1 MKSVLIEVCD
11 TKFDIIIKDGRVI
24 DGTGNPW
31 YKADVGIVGERIREI
46 GILPASS
53 ADTVIDAS
61 ELAVSPGFIDIHA
74 HSDLVLPLGDNAEI
88 LSPFVCQGTT
98 TQVIGNCGISPAPVN
113 KDRLNLMKGY
123 LALITAREAPWN
135 WSSFGD
141 YLAVLEKTG
150 VVVNVAP
157 LVGQGAIRFSV
168 MGAKAAEPTKKER
181 DEMRALLA
189 RTMEDGAIGMSSGLI
204 YPPGM
209 WTTTEDLIDLC
220 HVVAKYGGVFTCHVR
235 GSSETAIESEK
246 EIIEIGRK
254 TGVRVEHSHS
264 EAFGRA
270 HWAKVEE
277 TVQLDEEARRE
288 GIDIAFDVIP
298 YTTANTY
305 LTAIFPPWSLE
316 GGVPKLIERLSDK
329 ETRAKIQHDVEH
341 KIPEWPPWKPGGWPH
356 NLVEATG
363 WENIRLLYV
372 ASEKNQKL
380 LGKSLAEVA
389 TLVGKHPF
397 DAAADLV
404 VEERGDVMALYVGV
418 TGDLVDEEHLK
429 LLLRHPL
436 GSIGPDAI
444 VTGKGIPHPAAYG
457 SFPKVIGRY
466 GRDMRLFT
474 IEEAVRKMT
483 SLPSQRMR
491 LKERGILLRGYF
503 ADIVVFDPEIVID
516 NATYDNPFQ
525 FPTGI
530 EYVLVNGKLVVKR
543 GKHNTKVIAGKVLRP
558 NGRVPA

>member
-1 MKSVLIEVCD
+1 M
-11 TKFDIIIKDGRVI
+11 KFDKIVKNGKII

-31 YKADVGIVGERIREI
+31 YSADIGVEGERICEI
-46 GILPASS
+46 GLLSASS
-53 ADTVIDAS
+53 ADLVIDAS
-61 ELAVSPGFIDIHA
+61 GLFVSPGFIDIHS
-74 HSDLVLPLGDNAEI
+74 HSDLVCTLPDNAEI
-88 LSPFVCQGTT
+88 LSPFVRQGTT
-98 TQVIGNCGISPAPVN
+98 TQVIGNCGISPSPVN
-113 KDRLNLMKGY
+113 KDSLPLMKGY
-123 LALITAREAPWN
+123 LALITARDIPWN
-135 WSSFGD
+135 WSSFAD
-141 YLAVLEKTG
+141 YLAILEKTG
-150 VVVNVAP
+150 VAMNVAS

-168 MGAKAAEPTKKER
+168 MGAKSEEPTKNER
-181 DEMRALLA
+181 EEMRTLLA
-189 RTMEDGAIGMSSGLI
+189 QTMEQGAIGMSAGLI

-220 HVVAKYGGVFTCHVR
+220 YVVARYGGVFTCHVR
-235 GSSETAIESEK
+235 GSSETAIESER

-264 EAFGRA
+264 EAFGKA
-270 HWAKVEE
+270 HWPKVKE
-277 TVQLDEEARRE
+277 TIRLDEKARSE

-329 ETRAKIQHDVEH
+329 ETRAKIRHDVEH

-363 WENIRLLYV
+363 WENISLLYLG
-372 ASEKNQKL
+372 SQKNQKL
-380 LGKSLAEVA
+380 LGKSLAEIGK
-389 TLVGKHPF
+389 LQGKHPF
-397 DAAADLV
+397 DAAADLAI
-404 VEERGDVMALYVGV
+404 EEKGDIMALYAGV
-418 TGDLVDEEHLK
+418 SGDLTDEEHMK

-436 GSIGPDAI
+436 ASIAPDAI
-444 VTGKGIPHPAAYG
+444 LVGKGIPHPAAYG
-457 SFPKVIGRY
+457 SFPRVVGRY

-483 SLPSQRMR
+483 SLPSQRMG
-491 LKERGILLRGYF
+491 LKERGPLLKGNF
-503 ADIVVFDPEIVID
+503 ADIVAFKPETIID

-530 EYVLVNGKLVVKR
+530 EYVLVNGKLVVER
-543 GKHNTKVIAGKVLRP
+543 GKHNTKVLAGKVLRR
-558 NGRVPA
+558 NGRSAA

>member
-1 MKSVLIEVCD
+1 M
-11 TKFDIIIKDGRVI
+11 KFDKIVKNGKII

-31 YKADVGIVGERIREI
+31 YRADIGVEGERIREI
-46 GILPASS
+46 GLLSASS
-53 ADTVIDAS
+53 ADLVIDAS
-61 ELAVSPGFIDIHA
+61 GLFVSPGFIDIHS
-74 HSDLVLPLGDNAEI
+74 HSDLVCTLPDNAEI
-88 LSPFVCQGTT
+88 LSPFVRQGTT
-98 TQVIGNCGISPAPVN
+98 TQVIGNCGISPSPVN
-113 KDRLNLMKGY
+113 KDSLPLMKGY
-123 LALITAREAPWN
+123 LALITARDMPWN
-135 WSSFGD
+135 WSSFAD
-141 YLAVLEKTG
+141 YLAILEKTG
-150 VVVNVAP
+150 VAMNVAP

-168 MGAKAAEPTKKER
+168 MGANSEEPTKNER
-181 DEMRALLA
+181 EEMRTLLA
-189 RTMEDGAIGMSSGLI
+189 QTMEQGAIGMSAGLI

-220 HVVAKYGGVFTCHVR
+220 YVVARYGSVFTCHVR
-235 GSSETAIESEK
+235 GSSETAIESER

-264 EAFGRA
+264 EAFGKA
-270 HWAKVEE
+270 HWPKVKE
-277 TVQLDEEARRE
+277 TIRLDEKARSE

-329 ETRAKIQHDVEH
+329 ETRAKIRHDVEH

-363 WENIRLLYV
+363 WENISLLYLG
-372 ASEKNQKL
+372 SQKNQKF
-380 LGKSLAEVA
+380 LGKSLAEIGR
-389 TLVGKHPF
+389 LQGKHPF

-404 VEERGDVMALYVGV
+404 IEEKGDIMALYAGV
-418 TGDLVDEEHLK
+418 SGDLTDEEHMK

-436 GSIGPDAI
+436 ASIAPDAI
-444 VTGKGIPHPAAYG
+444 LVGKGIPHPAAYG
-457 SFPKVIGRY
+457 SFPRVVGRY

-483 SLPSQRMR
+483 SLPSQRMG
-491 LKERGILLRGYF
+491 LKERGLLLKGYF
-503 ADIVVFDPEIVID
+503 ADIVAFKPETIID

-530 EYVLVNGKLVVKR
+530 EYVLVNGKLVVER
-543 GKHNTKVIAGKVLRP
+543 GKHNTKVLAGKVLRR
-558 NGRVPA
+558 NGTAAA

>member
-1 MKSVLIEVCD
+1 M
-11 TKFDIIIKDGRVI
+11 KFDVMIRNGKII

-31 YKADVGIVGERIREI
+31 YRADVGIEGERIREI

-53 ADTVIDAS
+53 ADVVIDAS
-61 ELAVSPGFIDIHA
+61 GLLVSPGFIDIHS
-74 HSDLVLPLGDNAEI
+74 HSDLVYPLPDNAAI

-98 TQVIGNCGISPAPVN
+98 TQVIGNCGISPSPVS
-113 KDRLNLMKGY
+113 KDSLPLMKGY
-123 LALITAREAPWN
+123 LALITARDIPWN
-135 WSSFGD
+135 WSSFGG
-141 YLAVLEKTG
+141 YVAVLEKTG
-150 VVVNVAP
+150 IVMNVAP

-168 MGAKAAEPTKKER
+168 MGAKSEEPTKNER
-181 DEMRALLA
+181 EEMRTLLA
-189 RTMEDGAIGMSSGLI
+189 GTMEQGAIGMSAGLI

-220 HVVAKYGGVFTCHVR
+220 YVVARYGGVFTCHVR

-264 EAFGRA
+264 EAFGKA
-270 HWAKVEE
+270 HWPKVKD
-277 TVQLDEEARRE
+277 TIRLDEKARSE

-329 ETRAKIQHDVEH
+329 ETRAKIRHDVEH

-363 WENIRLLYV
+363 WENISLLYLG
-372 ASEKNQKL
+372 SQKNRKL
-380 LGKSLAEVA
+380 LGKSLAEIGRMQ
-389 TLVGKHPF
+389 GKHPF

-404 VEERGDVMALYVGV
+404 IEEKGDVMALYAGV
-418 TGDLVDEEHLK
+418 SGDPTDEEHLK

-436 GSIGPDAI
+436 ASIGPDAI
-444 VTGKGIPHPAAYG
+444 LVGKGIPHPAAYG
-457 SFPKVIGRY
+457 SFPRVVGRY
-466 GRDMRLFT
+466 GRYMRLFT

-483 SLPSQRMR
+483 SLPSQRMG
-491 LKERGILLRGYF
+491 LKERGLLLKGYF
-503 ADIVVFDPEIVID
+503 ADVVAFKGETIID

-530 EYVLVNGKLVVKR
+530 EYVLVNGKLVVER
-543 GKHNTKVIAGKVLRP
+543 GKHNTKVLAGKVLRR
-558 NGRVPA
+558 NGTAAA

>member
-1 MKSVLIEVCD
+1 M
-11 TKFDIIIKDGRVI
+11 KFDKIIKNGKLV

-31 YKADVGIVGERIREI
+31 YEADVGIEGERIREI
-46 GILPASS
+46 GVLPASS
-53 ADTVIDAS
+53 AEVVIDAS
-61 ELAVSPGFIDIHA
+61 GLLVSPGFIDIHG
-74 HSDLVLPLGDNAEI
+74 HSDLVYPLPDNAAI

-98 TQVIGNCGISPAPVN
+98 TQVIGNCGISPSPVN
-113 KDRLNLMKGY
+113 KDSLPLMKGY
-123 LALITAREAPWN
+123 LALITARDIPWD

-141 YLAVLEKTG
+141 YVAVLEKTG
-150 VVVNVAP
+150 VVMNVAP

-168 MGAKAAEPTKKER
+168 MGAKSGEPTKDER
-181 DEMRALLA
+181 EDMRTLLA
-189 RTMEDGAIGMSSGLI
+189 RTLEEGAIGMSAGLI

-220 HVVAKYGGVFTCHVR
+220 HVVARYDGVFTCHVR
-235 GSSETAIESEK
+235 GSSETAIESER

-264 EAFGRA
+264 EAFGKA
-270 HWAKVEE
+270 HWSKVKE
-277 TVQLDEEARRE
+277 TMRLDEQARSQ

-329 ETRAKIQHDVEH
+329 ETRAKIRHDVEH

-491 LKERGILLRGYF
+491 LKERGLLLRGYF
-503 ADIVVFDPEIVID
+503 ADIVVFNPETIID

-530 EYVLVNGKLVVKR
+530 EYVLVNGKLVVER
-543 GKHNTKVIAGKVLRP
+543 GKHNTKVLAGKVLPR
-558 NGRVPA
+558 NRIGAA